1 MLINKVYHIFLN
13 IGIACILIA
22 CSSWA
27 IITPTVISSLAP
39 SPTQTNIVQPTGTA
53 MPKAIS
59 TMTVTPSC
67 YVKTNIPDGHLNMRS
82 EPSEISTIVTVLSEG
97 QTLYPIGPIRDGW
110 VAVATITGEQVGYV
124 NASYTTCRE
133 EK

>member
-1 MLINKVYHIFLN
+1 
-13 IGIACILIA
+13 
-22 CSSWA
+22 
-27 IITPTVISSLAP
+27 
-39 SPTQTNIVQPTGTA
+39 

-59 TMTVTPSC
+59 TITITPSC

-82 EPSEISTIVTVLSEG
+82 QPSEISTIVAVLSEG
-97 QTLYPIGPIRDGW
+97 QVLYPIGPIRDGW

-124 NASYTTCRE
+124 NAKFTTCQE